1 MHEGCTADF
10 KPDHRWDEDDE
21 VCRIRKFYGP
31 KRAINTSLNDGLYP
45 VYTMKECPQCVW
57 RYWAGGRTTSPTCR
71 TCWRIRNRQIR
82 ICPDCGESHVST
94 SAGRRCRPC
103 LLARSICKVCGGRG
117 DNGGSGGALCR
128 ICYRETLDP
137 VKLKAQRRRSGNA
150 RRARKQAAQ
159 VAGPVSMRVYRD
171 VVESGDCVYCGAEAD
186 TVDHIQPLA
195 RGGHEAEYN
204 LVPACDYCN
213 SSKCASPLTDWH
225 HQELVR
231 HAVRHSPK
239 VAAVW
244 AQLTGVSA

>member
-1 MHEGCTADF
+1 MSHDGCTAEF
-10 KPDHRWDEDDE
+10 KPDHRWDEDDP
-21 VCRIRKFYGP
+21 VCKIRKFYGP
-31 KRAINTSLNDGLYP
+31 KRAITSQGGLIPQYTQERCAHCGW
-45 VYTMKECPQCVW
+45 VYWRAISRPSHMCP
-57 RYWAGGRTTSPTCR
+57 
-71 TCWRIRNRQIR
+71 
-82 ICPDCGESHVST
+82 
-94 SAGRRCRPC
+94 
-103 LLARSICKVCGGRG
+103 
-117 DNGGSGGALCR
+117 
-128 ICYRETLDP
+128 ICYRDTYYKSRTCPRCGSHHTDRAVVCKQCRSSQKRCLGCGGPVGSNVGDHCGPCYIKTIDP
-137 VKLKAQRRRSGNA
+137 IKLKAQRRRSGNA

-159 VAGPVSMRVYRD
+159 VAGPVSMRVYRE

-244 AQLTGVSA
+244 AQLTGATA